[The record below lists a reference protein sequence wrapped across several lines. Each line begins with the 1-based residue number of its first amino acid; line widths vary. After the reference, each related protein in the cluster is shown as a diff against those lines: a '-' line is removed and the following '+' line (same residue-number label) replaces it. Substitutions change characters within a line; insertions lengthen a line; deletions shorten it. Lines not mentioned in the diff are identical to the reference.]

1 MNFGFGAAGAVTN
14 VSATGAI
21 TKVDLQPSRI
31 TGTANV
37 FGTTNVNVIG
47 TGTFFTDQLRIG
59 DKIMINSESRFINA
73 ISSDTTLNVNVN
85 FTTAT
90 TGAGKK
96 IGLHGSLPVGGINY
110 DKTKLPTITVSSVAG
125 VNANLSSVCLMGDGE
140 DLFATAG
147 QNPGAIL
154 KIRITNSGAGYQSPP
169 SISLT
174 GKGNGVAT
182 ANSLIEPSYISFPG
196 SWKTSDGILSSS
208 ERVIQGRDYYM
219 DFAYVLSSKVEFSK
233 FKELFKNLVNPAGFK
248 QYADFRIDKTVAA
261 NNISINNYS
270 INDIS
275 GTVNVNS
282 SIYVTGTNTKFLL
295 AQSLGIISVGSS
307 IAVNSEIRFISSIAN
322 NTQLIVTSA
331 FTNTANSQEMVVLS
345 TALQPFI
352 IFTESVT
359 NLPLTTE
366 VGELIT
372 LQ

>member
-1 MNFGFGAAGAVTN
+1 
-14 VSATGAI
+14 
-21 TKVDLQPSRI
+21 
-31 TGTANV
+31 
-37 FGTTNVNVIG
+37 
-47 TGTFFTDQLRIG
+47 
-59 DKIMINSESRFINA
+59 
-73 ISSDTTLNVNVN
+73 
-85 FTTAT
+85 
-90 TGAGKK
+90 
-96 IGLHGSLPVGGINY
+96 
-110 DKTKLPTITVSSVAG
+110 
-125 VNANLSSVCLMGDGE
+125 
-140 DLFATAG
+140 
-147 QNPGAIL
+147 
-154 KIRITNSGAGYQSPP
+154 
-169 SISLT
+169 
-174 GKGNGVAT
+174 
-182 ANSLIEPSYISFPG
+182 
-196 SWKTSDGILSSS
+196 
-208 ERVIQGRDYYM
+208 
-219 DFAYVLSSKVEFSK
+219 LSSKVEFSK

-248 QYADFRIDKTVAA
+248 QYADFRIDKTIAA